1 VSYLNNFVTRELQ
14 EGNIGSVTGHEVTIQ
29 DSQDTFMGDDEKV
42 VLLSL
47 QFQDNW
53 LEAHSEVVIGL

>member
-1 VSYLNNFVTRELQ
+1 
-14 EGNIGSVTGHEVTIQ
+14 
-29 DSQDTFMGDDEKV
+29 MGDDEKV

-47 QFQDNW
+47 QFQNNW